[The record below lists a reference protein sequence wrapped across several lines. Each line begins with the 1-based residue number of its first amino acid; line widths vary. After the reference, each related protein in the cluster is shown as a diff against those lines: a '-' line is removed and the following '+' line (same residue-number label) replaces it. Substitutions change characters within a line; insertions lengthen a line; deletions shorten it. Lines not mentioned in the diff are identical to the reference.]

1 MDNEKILQKM
11 ENDLKN
17 QRKKNLRYLKIINA
31 KVDK

>member
-1 MDNEKILQKM
+1 MDNEKILQKI